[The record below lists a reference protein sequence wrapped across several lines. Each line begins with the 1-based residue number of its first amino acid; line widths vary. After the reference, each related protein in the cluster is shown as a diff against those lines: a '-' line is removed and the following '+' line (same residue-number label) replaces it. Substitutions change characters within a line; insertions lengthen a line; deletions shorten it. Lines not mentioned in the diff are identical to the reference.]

1 MYASRSLIMFDPDLN
16 AFSAANHAFSL
27 LFSCLLP
34 GQPFPSQ
41 SQLRDANE
49 AAEKAMKRKASAFAA
64 GLVVVSSAENSR
76 LSAENERVTAKHSKV
91 TAEHRKLT
99 AEKKDLE
106 RQLHELKKQKS

>member
-1 MYASRSLIMFDPDLN
+1 MYVSRSLIMFDPDLN

-76 LSAENERVTAKHSKV
+76 LSAENERVTA
-91 TAEHRKLT
+91 EHRKLT